1 MNKPKILYIQD
12 AMCTWC
18 YAFGR
23 VLDDMQIK
31 YGNDFEFVAFSA
43 GMVVGE
49 SIVEIGKMKTFFDET
64 IPKVEQFTGVKFGD
78 KFHDLLNEGT
88 FICNSIK
95 PSIALSAFKS
105 IKPENSVE
113 FAHDIQFEYFYNGK
127 NINERDV
134 YIELANNHE
143 VDANE
148 LLQRM
153 NDEAFHNFT
162 TNEFDQIKKMNI
174 KEYPV
179 VLGQTEK
186 GIYALSKGYIP
197 EKDMDKIFELF
208 KKTVE
213 QEVTNK

>member
-18 YAFGR
+18 YAFGG
-23 VLDDMQIK
+23 VLDDIKVK
-31 YGNDFEFVAFSA
+31 YGNDFDFVAYSA

-49 SIVEIGKMKTFFDET
+49 SIVEIGKMKTLFDEA
-64 IPKVEQFTGVKFGD
+64 IPKVEQYSGVKFGN
-78 KFHDLLNEGT
+78 KFHDLVKEGT
-88 FICNSIK
+88 FIFNSIK
-95 PSIALSAFKS
+95 PAIALSAFKS
-105 IKPENSVE
+105 LNPDGSVE

-134 YIELANNHE
+134 YIELATHHG

-148 LLQRM
+148 LLNRM
-153 NDEAFHNFT
+153 NDEEFHKIT
-162 TNEFDQIKKMNI
+162 MNEFEQIKKMGI

-197 EKDMDKIFELF
+197 EKEMNQIFELF

-213 QEVTNK
+213 QEVAEK

>member
-18 YAFGR
+18 YAFGG
-23 VLDDMQIK
+23 VLDDIKVK
-31 YGNDFEFVAFSA
+31 YGNDFDFVAYSA

-49 SIVEIGKMKTFFDET
+49 SIVEIGKMQTLFDEA
-64 IPKVEQFTGVKFGD
+64 IPKVEKYSGVKFGD
-78 KFHDLLNEGT
+78 KFHDLVKEGT
-88 FICNSIK
+88 FMCNSIK
-95 PSIALSAFKS
+95 PAIALSAFKS
-105 IKPENSVE
+105 IKPEGSVE

-134 YIELANNHE
+134 YVDLANHHG
-143 VDANE
+143 VDAND

-153 NDEAFHNFT
+153 NDEEFHKLT
-162 TNEFDQIKKMNI
+162 MNEFEQVKKMGI

-197 EKDMDKIFELF
+197 EKEMNQIFELF

-213 QEVTNK
+213 QEVTQL